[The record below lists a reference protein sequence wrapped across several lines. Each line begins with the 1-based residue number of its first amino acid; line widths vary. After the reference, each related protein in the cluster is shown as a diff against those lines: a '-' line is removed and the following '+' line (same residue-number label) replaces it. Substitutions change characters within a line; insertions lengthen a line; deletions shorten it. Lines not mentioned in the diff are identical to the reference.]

1 MVELIYTLFLLSGL
15 AKAFLNFYAGSLMV
29 IDFTL
34 LCALILAVVYIL
46 HFSRNFFF
54 RSSFYIFGPSRT
66 IIFTILVF
74 YMWMI
79 ITLLYTHSPGYCYIK
94 IFMFLTVLVALVF
107 PFIYRG
113 FNPTR
118 FFHLFSYLGSGLIFI
133 YSALLPNLYA
143 DYLRLNES
151 REMLIKYLDIGYLAG
166 IIILIVTFACPRM
179 KPLLKILLIGINGW
193 TLLVSAARGPTVFL
207 SFVLM
212 IRFIVGFVTFMKKS
226 WKLNLKNVF
235 YMTCA
240 VGILGTAVYYL
251 MDKYAFLLE
260 RSISRMLLLLDPQ
273 SGSIGERFSQIYFSF
288 NKIFENAANFSF
300 GLGIGS
306 FGMLYDH
313 VDQRNYPHNVIL
325 EIWFELGIVGV
336 ILFTLVVFIYFK
348 KIRLHFNFVLIFTFL
363 FLNSLKSYS
372 MVDSRMMF
380 GILSVLL
387 IYNTLLKRK
396 RDASPTP
403 EPENFDELK
412 K

>member
-1 MVELIYTLFLLSGL
+1 V
-15 AKAFLNFYAGSLMV
+15 
-29 IDFTL
+29 
-34 LCALILAVVYIL
+34 
-46 HFSRNFFF
+46 
-54 RSSFYIFGPSRT
+54 
-66 IIFTILVF
+66 
-74 YMWMI
+74 
-79 ITLLYTHSPGYCYIK
+79 
-94 IFMFLTVLVALVF
+94 FLTVLVAMVF
-107 PFIYRG
+107 PFIYQG

-143 DYLRLNES
+143 DYLRHAES
-151 REMLIKYLDIGYLAG
+151 KEMVIKYLDIGYLAG
-166 IIILIVTFACPRM
+166 IIILIVAFACPRM
-179 KPLLKILLIGINGW
+179 KLLLKILLIGINGW
-193 TLLVSAARGPTVFL
+193 TLLVSAARGPIVFL
-207 SFVLM
+207 CFVLM
-212 IRFIVGFVTFMKKS
+212 IQFVVGLVTFMKKS

-240 VGILGTAVYYL
+240 VGILGTAGYYL
-251 MDKYAFLLE
+251 IDKYALLLE

-273 SGSIGERFSQIYFSF
+273 SVSMDERFTQIYFSF

-325 EIWFELGIVGV
+325 EIWLELGIVGV

-348 KIRLHFNFVLIFTFL
+348 KIRLHFNSVLIFIYL
-363 FLNSLKSYS
+363 FLNCLKSYS
-372 MVDSRMMF
+372 LVDSRMMF

-387 IYNTLLKRK
+387 LYNVLLKRK
-396 RDASPTP
+396 KEVSSPP
-403 EPENFDELK
+403 QVESLPKEK